1 MADASDFQKAFLREQ
16 EKLRRDIRPMIAKA
30 GHYNP
35 ANDVPYEYQ
44 RYPLMVR
51 IGDKDIK
58 VYSEEEENKVLGII
72 AKPAKKVDV
81 DIANIPQPAEVH
93 VKRKYTKRAT
103 PLPLPAD
110 LK

>member
-1 MADASDFQKAFLREQ
+1 MSDATEFQKAYLEHQ
-16 EKLRRDIRPMIAKA
+16 KKLQRDIRPMIARS
-30 GHYNP
+30 GQYNP
-35 ANDVPYEYQ
+35 EGDVPNEYQ

-93 VKRKYTKRAT
+93 VKRKYTKRAQAAD
-103 PLPLPAD
+103 LPAT
-110 LK
+110 LT

>member
-44 RYPLMVR
+44 RYPLMVKV
-51 IGDKDIK
+51 GDKEIK
-58 VYSEEEENKVLGII
+58 VYSKEEENMALGIR
-72 AKPAKKVDV
+72 AEPAKKVDV
-81 DIANIPQPAEVH
+81 DIANIQQPDKVAVRRGRPP
-93 VKRKYTKRAT
+93 KIK
-103 PLPLPAD
+103 PLDLPAD

>member
-16 EKLRRDIRPMIAKA
+16 EKLKRDIRPMIAKA

-44 RYPLMVR
+44 RYPLMVKV
-51 IGDKDIK
+51 GDKEIK
-58 VYSEEEENKVLGII
+58 VYSKEEENMALGIRPE
-72 AKPAKKVDV
+72 PAKKVDV
-81 DIANIPQPAEVH
+81 DIANIPQTEAVH
-93 VKRKYTKRAT
+93 VKRKYTKRAA